1 MIFYLIDNMKKAN
14 DNQIDIVKVDNNRIK
29 EKKDEEQIADN
40 VEEKN

>member
-1 MIFYLIDNMKKAN
+1 MKKAN
-14 DNQIDIVKVDNNRIK
+14 DNQIDIVKVDNNRIE